1 MCEGEDDMNGKE
13 CWYVVDGYR
22 PPVNAGGRSDYKGHE
37 CYMILN
43 CNEAD
48 AHVLIDIFYKD
59 KPPVL
64 GIPFTVPAQRMAN
77 FYSDEVE
84 TLGGVKLDIGED
96 YSMRLEAISVWWCSM
111 VGWISTSPIWR
122 TSLRWATQNERGSV

>member
-1 MCEGEDDMNGKE
+1 MSEGEDDMNGKE

-96 YSMRLEAISVWWCSM
+96 YSMRFRSDIGVVVQYGRMDINQPNLAY
-111 VGWISTSPIWR
+111 
-122 TSLRWATQNERGSV
+122 LATLGYAE

>member
-1 MCEGEDDMNGKE
+1 MYGKD

-43 CNEAD
+43 CNEQD

-64 GIPFTVPAQRMAN
+64 GIPLTVPAQRMVN
-77 FYSDEVE
+77 FYSDDVE
-84 TLGGVKLDIGED
+84 TLGGVKLSIGED
-96 YSMRLEAISVWWCSM
+96 YSMRFRSD
-111 VGWISTSPIWR
+111 VGVVVQYGRMDINQPN
-122 TSLRWATQNERGSV
+122 LAYLATMGYAD